1 MLTPCRRVLVEKCPF
16 YYPFGN
22 NTSVRNVLQDCQLV
36 GDNIK
41 VQKYSLVLLFL
52 VVFPKLFFFLI
63 YAVGPFPGKW

>member
-22 NTSVRNVLQDCQLV
+22 TSVRNVLQDCQLV

-41 VQKYSLVLLFL
+41 VCKYYLVLLFL
-52 VVFPKLFFFLI
+52 VAFF
-63 YAVGPFPGKW
+63 